1 MLHKFIIKIPATIN
15 VSKTRS
21 RKQMLQVCVCVL
33 ALRVYQAHLKILT
46 NA

>member
-1 MLHKFIIKIPATIN
+1 MLYKFTIKIPATVN

-21 RKQMLQVCVCVL
+21 RKQMLHVCVL
-33 ALRVYQAHLKILT
+33 TLRVYQAHLLKILT